1 MFSPESAARSIDA
14 STSSLAAIGGVIAP
28 LIVLASVAVLLTAMA
43 PGLRRFLRPST
54 WLLAGALATGEATLL
69 WFHARLWQITQIL
82 DPVSGVSSRGGFAVP
97 PWVESEKLYV
107 WALILSLITLAAR
120 QKGDELRPILGSTA
134 AVLALAA
141 LLFGRPFS
149 EPLPDFL
156 AGYRLYLDVWAGGDL
171 MRAAQLSSQLAASQ
185 QYYYNTWYMWAHP
198 PLLFLSYG
206 AFVASFA
213 ASLLMIIHRRSS
225 YEQVAYRWTR
235 LGYLPLTL
243 GMVVG
248 LPWAIVAWGNEAW
261 WWSGKVNMSI
271 MMWLLYTA
279 YLHARLYLRR
289 PGMWRLVAGLA
300 ILSFVA
306 LVLTY
311 VTTYLVPGAHS
322 VV

>member
-1 MFSPESAARSIDA
+1 MFSPEATTRSLDALTSA
-14 STSSLAAIGGVIAP
+14 LAVVGAVVVPLVAIA
-28 LIVLASVAVLLTAMA
+28 AVAVIVTALV
-43 PGLRRFLRPST
+43 PTGRRFLKPALWT
-54 WLLAGALATGEATLL
+54 LTGALAAGEIALL
-69 WFHARLWQITQIL
+69 WFHVRLWQITQVVE
-82 DPVSGVSSRGGFAVP
+82 PVTGSVYGSFAVP

-107 WALILSLITLAAR
+107 WALILTVIALSVR
-120 QKGDELRPILGSTA
+120 RKGDELRPLLGVA
-134 AVLALAA
+134 AAA
-141 LLFGRPFS
+141 LTLGALYSGRPFA

-156 AGYRLYLDVWAGGDL
+156 SGYRLYLDVWASGDIAG
-171 MRAAQLSSQLAASQ
+171 AAQMASRLEASRQ
-185 QYYYNTWYMWAHP
+185 FYYNTWYMWAHP

-206 AFVASFA
+206 TFVASFA
-213 ASLLMIIHRRSS
+213 ASVLMIVRRRSS
-225 YEQVAYRWTR
+225 YEQVAYRWAR

-248 LPWAIVAWGNEAW
+248 LPWAIIAWDGEAW

-289 PGMWRLVAGLA
+289 PGMWRVVAVLA
-300 ILSFVA
+300 VLSFLS

-311 VTTYLVPGAHS
+311 VTTYVVPGAHS